1 VTLTIPPTIEVVVV
15 RSLLKVMGPHR
26 RRLILYPM
34 NHKFRWIK
42 FLSVLFGGM
51 VVVLTLTLSHFHP
64 SMKIK
69 RKIAAPKD
77 VSSYLFM
84 VSFKIAAPKDSY
96 LFMVS
101 YVISRSLKN
110 KLFEKEDTKL
120 PIFMMVSWS
129 AIFTTALGFLIAFLF
144 YFIIFIK
151 FSFYFL
157 FYFSLYRI
165 LCNI

>member
-34 NHKFRWIK
+34 KHKFRWIK

-69 RKIAAPKD
+69 R
-77 VSSYLFM
+77 
-84 VSFKIAAPKDSY
+84 KIAAPKDSY